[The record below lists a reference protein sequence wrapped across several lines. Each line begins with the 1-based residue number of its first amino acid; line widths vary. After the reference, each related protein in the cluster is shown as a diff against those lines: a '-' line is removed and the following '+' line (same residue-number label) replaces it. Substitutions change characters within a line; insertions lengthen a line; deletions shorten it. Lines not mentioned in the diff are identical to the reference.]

1 MPIKSAQHRVAE
13 ANAEIDTWTQ
23 ETALEHLNDESVQF
37 VDIRDV
43 RELWREGTI
52 PNSVHAPRGML
63 EFWFDPA
70 SPYARDVF
78 QQDKTFLLFCA
89 SGCRSALAAKTLTDM
104 GVEKVAHIEGGF
116 SEWKESGY
124 PIEDKEKPGS

>member
-1 MPIKSAQHRVAE
+1 MPIKPAKQLVAE
-13 ANAEIDTWTQ
+13 ANTEIETWTQ
-23 ETALEHLNDESVQF
+23 DAALEHLNDESVQF

-63 EFWFDPA
+63 EFWFDPS

-78 QQDKTFLLFCA
+78 QADKIFLLFCA
-89 SGCRSALAAKTLTDM
+89 SGWRSALAAKALKDM
-104 GVEKVAHIEGGF
+104 GVEKIAHIDGGF
-116 SEWKESGY
+116 SAWKESGF
-124 PIEDKEKPGS
+124 PTEDKEKPKS

>member
-1 MPIKSAQHRVAE
+1 MPIKPAKQLVAE
-13 ANAEIDTWTQ
+13 ANAEIETWTQ
-23 ETALEHLNDESVQF
+23 DAALEHLSDDSVQF

-63 EFWFDPA
+63 EFWFDPS

-78 QQDKTFLLFCA
+78 QTNKTFLLFCA
-89 SGCRSALAAKTLTDM
+89 SGWRSALATKALKDM
-104 GVEKVAHIEGGF
+104 GVEKIAHIDGGF
-116 SEWKESGY
+116 SAWKDAGNPTE
-124 PIEDKEKPGS
+124 EKERPAS

>member
-1 MPIKSAQHRVAE
+1 MVAE
-13 ANAEIDTWTQ
+13 ANAEVDTWNGDFAQ
-23 ETALEHLNDESVQF
+23 ERLDDNTVQF

-43 RELWREGTI
+43 RELYREGTI

-63 EFWFDPA
+63 EFWFDPK

-89 SGCRSALAAKTLTDM
+89 SGWRSALAAKTLKDM
-104 GVEKVAHIEGGF
+104 GVENVAHIGGGF
-116 SEWKESGY
+116 SEWKTRGY
-124 PIEDKEKPGS
+124 PVEEKEKPGS